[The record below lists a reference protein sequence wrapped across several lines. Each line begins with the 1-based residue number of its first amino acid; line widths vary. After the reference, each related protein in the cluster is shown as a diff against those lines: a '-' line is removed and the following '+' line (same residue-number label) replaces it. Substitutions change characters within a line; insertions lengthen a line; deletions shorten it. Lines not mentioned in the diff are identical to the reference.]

1 LRKRERGKR
10 RESRDRRKGRQKKLI
25 FFFSTRRRRRNTVNK
40 CHTCRVREM
49 EQSTTTNAEAKRDF
63 VLQERPTKKNH
74 RNKNE
79 FTSEIV
85 SQKEPKETLEEKKHL
100 GAKTW
105 WELSMGAKRERER
118 ELSRGRER
126 RTGGMKR

>member
-1 LRKRERGKR
+1 LRKREREE
-10 RESRDRRKGRQKKLI
+10 REERVSRDRRKGRQKKLL

-105 WELSMGAKRERER
+105 WELSMGAKRESER
-118 ELSRGRER
+118 DCQGDGRGGRGE
-126 RTGGMKR
+126 